1 MISHLLGITVL
12 CVKRMIPGRED
23 KMKKSF
29 PALIL
34 LGLLALSPPL
44 SLAGIDM
51 EKNHDFLP
59 QVHNVIFLFDVS
71 DSMIAGYPE
80 NYDLQRLFIATRA
93 LALFNYNMPHVPRW
107 QYDMNTA
114 LITYG
119 DCQVPRLALPL
130 GPYTAEK
137 YKPLYGH
144 LRNYGTGPF
153 RTAGLPQ
160 ALQLAGS
167 MALSAAGRTAIVI
180 LSDGGN
186 SGECP
191 QRTAEALK
199 KELGD
204 KVVVYAVFFGEYEV
218 GWRNL
223 YEVCKLTGGYSR
235 HWEEV
240 RTKAQMRDFVRDI
253 TIREIMFPYP
263 EIFFPEKS
271 AELIPSEAL
280 KLESVANFLL
290 AIPQYHLQIDG
301 HTTFFGNTKDNYK
314 LGMERAKNV
323 KDTLVKM
330 YRIHPDRIQ
339 VRSWGEELPRYD
351 NQNPDV
357 AQRNRE
363 TDLYLMLPLRN
374 YSYDEKNMHT
384 FGVNAVG
391 DVYNTQERTGD
402 EEWAWPANPVP
413 SPSVIM
419 PSVNKAP
426 IRPVNNR

>member
-1 MISHLLGITVL
+1 ML
-12 CVKRMIPGRED
+12 CAEPTIPGRED
-23 KMKKSF
+23 NMKKSF
-29 PALIL
+29 PAFIL
-34 LGLLALSPPL
+34 LGLLTLSPPS
-44 SLAGIDM
+44 SLAGIDR
-51 EKNHDFLP
+51 EKNHDYLP

-80 NYDLQRLFIATRA
+80 NYDMQRLFIATRA
-93 LALFNYNMPHVPRW
+93 LSLFNYNMPHVPRW
-107 QYDMNTA
+107 QYDVNTA

-119 DCQVPRLALPL
+119 DCKVPNLLVPL
-130 GPYTAEK
+130 SPFAAEK
-137 YKPLYGH
+137 YKPLYGR
-144 LRNYGTGPF
+144 LRNYGSGPYK
-153 RTAGLPQ
+153 TAGLPQ

-180 LSDGGN
+180 FSDGGN

-191 QRTAEALK
+191 QCTAEALK

-204 KVVVYAVFFGEYEV
+204 KVVVYAVFFGDREI

-223 YEVCKLTGGYSR
+223 YEVCKLTGGYTR

-240 RTKAQMRDFVRDI
+240 RSKPQMRDFVRDI
-253 TIREIMFPYP
+253 TVREIMFPYP
-263 EIFFPEKS
+263 EIFFQEKS

-280 KLESVANFLL
+280 KLESVANFLN

-301 HTTFFGNTKDNYK
+301 HTTFFGSTKDNYK

-323 KDTLVKM
+323 KETLVKM
-330 YRIHPDRIQ
+330 YRVHPDRIQ

-363 TDLYLMLPLRN
+363 TDLYLTLPLRN

-391 DVYNTQERTGD
+391 DLHNTQERVGD

-419 PSVNKAP
+419 PSVNKP
-426 IRPVNNR
+426 SVSPMNNR